1 MGYSLGIDLGA
12 TTCVVALRRA
22 AAVEVCRIGEDD
34 SGMPAVALPRPDGS
48 LLVGE
53 EADGRSEYEPAL
65 VARYVVSRLGDGQ
78 PLDID
83 GHHIDPLTLTRAV
96 LREAMVRAAPLPGVA
111 PDHVVVTYPLLPGVG
126 PEELIADAAAEEFG
140 PTATLVPA
148 PVAAVARLAAE
159 HGLGDDAVVAVV
171 DVGGSSVDVTLVRRT
186 PTAFDLVGDPA
197 TLADLGGV
205 DLDGAVLSLVEG
217 AIGDVSSMVAPG
229 DSAGM
234 LALRRLR
241 ASCRAAKERLSVDDT
256 AVVEV
261 AMPTARGRVEITRDA
276 FERTIEP
283 ALVEAVDLV
292 LGTIDEAG
300 LIPADLRAVVVT
312 GGSARIPRV
321 TELLEQHTGLPVL
334 VEARPEA
341 TVALGAALFSDVADD
356 LTGPAAGAPGPVSG
370 SPAGSTGGDRSTG
383 GSIAGPA
390 ALGLGAAGAL
400 GAGLAGAA
408 AGAAEGGGAG
418 AGLPITSMESIP
430 PIGPTTGGG
439 PLPWEEAHPDHVP
452 AGEAGADDPW
462 AEAEPSTAPPDPWP
476 PADTAAPHPQTPGP
490 HPPTPAPHPQTPGP
504 HPPTP
509 APHPQTPGPHPPTP
523 APHPQTPGPH
533 PPTPAPHPQTP
544 GPHPPTPAPHPPDP
558 WAAPPDTGTA
568 PADPWGSAHDPWPSG
583 PTPAARGDWGGPT
596 DPWTSGSVPALP
608 AGDVPATGPTADDW
622 TTVSAAED
630 PWTDAP
636 AAIGPGPQDAWPAP
650 TAGDDPWADRGPR
663 TQDAARGWDDWGPDR
678 TTVFATAGGAGAPAS
693 GRSQET
699 EWGQTSDDEVRRL
712 TTSDTDPFGQSGTLT
727 SRLRSRSERSEA
739 DDDDGGGFDL
749 RILVG
754 GLVAAAGVVIVG
766 GYFAFAAAG
775 GGDDPAIAVADTS
788 PITSPTTTSTTTTT
802 VPPTTVAPTTE
813 TTEPPTTTT
822 QPRPRP
828 TTTTVPPTTAPPTT
842 EPPTTAPP
850 TTEPPTTTTTTAPTT
865 TTTTNTS

>member
-34 SGMPAVALPRPDGS
+34 SGMPAVALTRPDGS

-53 EADGRSEYEPAL
+53 EADARSGYEPAL

-78 PLDID
+78 PINID
-83 GHHIDPLTLTRAV
+83 GHVLDPLALTRAM
-96 LREAMVRAAPLPGVA
+96 LREAMERAAPRPGDG
-111 PDHVVVTYPLLPGVG
+111 PDHVVVTYPLLPGIG

-159 HGLGDDAVVAVV
+159 RGLGDDAVVAVV

-186 PTAFDLVGDPA
+186 PTAFDLVGEPA

-229 DSAGM
+229 DSATM

-241 ASCRAAKERLSVDDT
+241 ASCRAAKERLSVDHT

-261 AMPTARGRVEITRDA
+261 AMPNARGRVEITRDA

-292 LGTIDEAG
+292 LATIADAG
-300 LIPADLRAVVVT
+300 LIPADLRAIVVT
-312 GGSARIPRV
+312 GGSARIPMV
-321 TELLEQHTGLPVL
+321 TELLEQHTGRPVL

-341 TVALGAALFSDVADD
+341 TAALGAALFSEVTDD
-356 LTGPAAGAPGPVSG
+356 LAGPAAGVPGPVSG
-370 SPAGSTGGDRSTG
+370 LADGGRSDG
-383 GSIAGPA
+383 GAA
-390 ALGLGAAGAL
+390 ALGLGAAGAI
-400 GAGLAGAA
+400 GPGLAGAA
-408 AGAAEGGGAG
+408 AGAADGHD
-418 AGLPITSMESIP
+418 AGLPLTGMEAIP

-439 PLPWEEAHPDHVP
+439 PLPWEDAHPDSVGSGELSAGDPSAP
-452 AGEAGADDPW
+452 ADPW
-462 AEAEPSTAPPDPWP
+462 A
-476 PADTAAPHPQTPGP
+476 PA
-490 HPPTPAPHPQTPGP
+490 
-504 HPPTP
+504 
-509 APHPQTPGPHPPTP
+509 
-523 APHPQTPGPH
+523 
-533 PPTPAPHPQTP
+533 
-544 GPHPPTPAPHPPDP
+544 
-558 WAAPPDTGTA
+558 DTGTA
-568 PADPWGSAHDPWPSG
+568 SLEAWAPTEPPSAADPWGSAHDPWPSG
-583 PTPAARGDWGGPT
+583 PTPAVRGDRGGPT
-596 DPWTSGSVPALP
+596 DTWTSGTVPALP
-608 AGDVPATGPTADDW
+608 AAD
-622 TTVSAAED
+622 D
-630 PWTDAP
+630 PWTAVP
-636 AAIGPGPQDAWPAP
+636 ALADPGPQDAWPA
-650 TAGDDPWADRGPR
+650 TAEGDDPWADRGPR
-663 TQDAARGWDDWGPDR
+663 TQDGARGWDDWGHDQ
-678 TTVFATAGGAGAPAS
+678 TTVFATAGGAGAPVS
-693 GRSQET
+693 GRSQDV

-712 TTSDTDPFGQSGTLT
+712 TTSDTDPFGRSGTLT

-739 DDDDGGGFDL
+739 DDDHGGGFDL

-754 GLVAAAGVVIVG
+754 GLVAAAGLIIAG
-766 GYFAFAAAG
+766 GYFVLAASS
-775 GGDDPAIAVADTS
+775 GGDDPAVAVADTS
-788 PITSPTTTSTTTTT
+788 PITSSTTTSTSTTTT
-802 VPPTTVAPTTE
+802 VPPTTAAPTTE

-828 TTTTVPPTTAPPTT
+828 TTTTVPPTT

-850 TTEPPTTTTTTAPTT
+850 TTAPPTTAPPTTAPPTTSTT
-865 TTTTNTS
+865 TGPPGPPGPPG

>member
-12 TTCVVALRRA
+12 TTCVVALRRG

-53 EADGRSEYEPAL
+53 AADGRSAYEPAL

-78 PLDID
+78 PIDID
-83 GHHIDPLTLTRAV
+83 GHHLDPLTLTRAV
-96 LREAMVRAAPLPGVA
+96 LHEAMERAAPLPGVA

-140 PTATLVPA
+140 PSATLVPA
-148 PVAAVARLAAE
+148 PVAAVARLASE
-159 HGLGDDAVVAVV
+159 RGLGDDAVVAVV

-229 DSAGM
+229 DTAGM

-261 AMPTARGRVEITRDA
+261 AMPNARGRVEITRDA

-283 ALVEAVDLV
+283 ALVEAIDLV
-292 LGTIDEAG
+292 LATIDDAG

-356 LTGPAAGAPGPVSG
+356 LAGPAAGAPGPVSG
-370 SPAGSTGGDRSTG
+370 SPTGSIGGGRST
-383 GSIAGPA
+383 ADA
-390 ALGLGAAGAL
+390 ALGVGVAGAL

-408 AGAAEGGGAG
+408 AAAVEGGGAG
-418 AGLPITSMESIP
+418 PGLPLTGMESIP

-439 PLPWEEAHPDHVP
+439 ELPWEEAKLGGVD
-452 AGEAGADDPW
+452 AGEAGADVPW
-462 AEAEPSTAPPDPWP
+462 AAP
-476 PADTAAPHPQTPGP
+476 T
-490 HPPTPAPHPQTPGP
+490 
-504 HPPTP
+504 
-509 APHPQTPGPHPPTP
+509 
-523 APHPQTPGPH
+523 
-533 PPTPAPHPQTP
+533 
-544 GPHPPTPAPHPPDP
+544 DP
-558 WAAPPDTGTA
+558 WAAAPDTSAA
-568 PADPWGSAHDPWPSG
+568 PTDAWAAASDSGAPPTDPWAAAPDTSAPPTDPWGSAHDPWPSG
-583 PTPAARGDWGGPT
+583 PTPAATGDWGGPT

-608 AGDVPATGPTADDW
+608 AGDVPATGPTAADW
-622 TTVSAAED
+622 TTASEAED
-630 PWTDAP
+630 SWTDAP
-636 AAIGPGPQDAWPAP
+636 AAIGPGAQDAWPGA
-650 TAGDDPWADRGPR
+650 AASDDPWADRGPR
-663 TQDAARGWDDWGPDR
+663 TQDAARGWDDWGHDR

-693 GRSQET
+693 GRSQDT

-712 TTSDTDPFGQSGTLT
+712 TTSDTDPFGRSGTLT
-727 SRLRSRSERSEA
+727 SRLRSRSERSDA

-749 RILVG
+749 RIVVG
-754 GLVAAAGVVIVG
+754 GLVAAAGVVLAG
-766 GYFAFAAAG
+766 GYFALAANG
-775 GGDDPAIAVADTS
+775 GGDDPAVAVADTS
-788 PITSPTTTSTTTTT
+788 PITSSTTTSTSTTTT

-850 TTEPPTTTTTTAPTT
+850 TTAPPTTTPPTT
-865 TTTTNTS
+865 TPPGPPTTPTTGPRT